1 MSYPSDRLNIAYTM
15 QNIGVDIDQDVGAPI
30 LVKYTLRGLKQAG
43 HRVSLLAL
51 KGRSVIVVKDASK
64 LNCASQA
71 ALGLTATRP
80 FLLFESGV
88 RRLQRELGL
97 SYYAFFDTYRFYE
110 ACCRYLANYT
120 LCHEYGGLFSL
131 GAALACL
138 KLGIPY
144 ILTSDADL
152 LLERAVIDKP
162 LRGLHAR
169 VAAWEARM
177 SYGLARKIICVSE
190 PAKQHLIQTWDVD
203 PEKIVVVPNGVDIE
217 LFTATFSNSQAV
229 RAQLGLSNQ
238 PVVMFVGG
246 FQPWHGLEN
255 LVESFAQVVRL
266 VPEAILLLVGDGP
279 IRSAIEQKS
288 AELGLADRVI
298 ITGFVPHDRIPEML
312 AIADVV
318 TAPYPRLPEEMWF
331 SPLKLYEYM
340 AAGKAIVASKEGQ
353 ISDVIQDGCTGLLVE
368 AGDVEG
374 LAQALIK
381 LLEAPAERERLGQN
395 ARRQAVKQHSWEQ
408 YIRRL
413 EEIYMSVL

>member
-1 MSYPSDRLNIAYTM
+1 
-15 QNIGVDIDQDVGAPI
+15 
-30 LVKYTLRGLKQAG
+30 
-43 HRVSLLAL
+43 
-51 KGRSVIVVKDASK
+51 
-64 LNCASQA
+64 
-71 ALGLTATRP
+71 
-80 FLLFESGV
+80 
-88 RRLQRELGL
+88 
-97 SYYAFFDTYRFYE
+97 
-110 ACCRYLANYT
+110 
-120 LCHEYGGLFSL
+120 
-131 GAALACL
+131 
-138 KLGIPY
+138 
-144 ILTSDADL
+144 
-152 LLERAVIDKP
+152 
-162 LRGLHAR
+162 LHAR
-169 VAAWEARM
+169 VAAWEARI
-177 SYGLARKIICVSE
+177 SYRLAQKIICVSE
-190 PAKQHLIQTWDVD
+190 PAKLHLIQTWDVD

-217 LFTATFSNSQAV
+217 LFAATFYDSQAV

>member
-1 MSYPSDRLNIAYTM
+1 MSSPSDRLNIAYTM
-15 QNIGVDIDQDVGAPI
+15 QNTGVDLDQDVGAPI
-30 LVKYTLRGLKQAG
+30 LVKYTLCGLKQAG
-43 HRVSLLAL
+43 HQVSLLAL
-51 KGRSVIVVKDASK
+51 KGRSVIVVRDVSK
-64 LNCASQA
+64 LDCANQA
-71 ALGLTATRP
+71 ALGLSATRP

-110 ACCRYLANYT
+110 ACCRYLANYA
-120 LCHEYGGLFSL
+120 LCHEYSGLFSL

-152 LLERAVIDKP
+152 LLERAIVDKP

-169 VAAWEARM
+169 VATWEARI
-177 SYGLARKIICVSE
+177 SYRLAQKIICVSE
-190 PAKQHLIQTWDVD
+190 PAKQHLIQTWAVD

-217 LFTATFSNSQAV
+217 LFTATFYDSQAV
-229 RAQLGLSNQ
+229 RAQLGLRNQ

-255 LVESFAQVVRL
+255 LVESFAQVVCL

-279 IRSAIEQKS
+279 VRSAIEQKS

-298 ITGFVPHDRIPEML
+298 ITGFISHDRIPEML

-368 AGDVEG
+368 ADDVEE
-374 LAQALIK
+374 LAQALVK

-395 ARRQAVKQHSWEQ
+395 ARRQAVEQHSWEQ

-413 EEIYMSVL
+413 EEIYTSVL